1 MATPKQTIWELEPHT
16 AAKHAIL
23 RRYMSAWLPILSH
36 GGFQKLAYIDAFS
49 GPGSYLGGEDGSP
62 VIALKA
68 MLDHE
73 SAIKAQCHFD
83 FVELD
88 PQRAAA
94 LTKAVEATTDQLG
107 KPSNAHITVHQ
118 KTFEDAYVS
127 IDAKL
132 RSAKTIPTFAFIDPF
147 GWKGLPFSIV
157 SELLNRPSTEVL
169 INFMFEE
176 INRFLEHPDQGRN
189 FDRLFGCSD
198 WKACA
203 SLHGPERNRCIR
215 DLYAQK
221 LSQIAR
227 YVRFFEMRN
236 KSNATDYF
244 LFFAT
249 NNMIGLKKMKE
260 AMWKVDQGGAFS
272 FSDATHPDQLT
283 LFVNEPNFKQ
293 LRTLILQRFKGREAS
308 VEQVEEFVVAETA
321 FRETHFKRQ
330 ILKPLED
337 DPNEGFAVIRAK
349 PGRTKGSFPP
359 GTVLKFA

>member
-1 MATPKQTIWELEPHT
+1 LAAPKQTIWELEPHT

-23 RRYMSAWLPILSH
+23 RRYLSAWLPILSH

-49 GPGSYLGGEDGSP
+49 GPGSYVGGEDGSP

-68 MLDHE
+68 MLDHK

-88 PQRAAA
+88 AERAAA
-94 LTKAVEATTDQLG
+94 LTQAVEITTDQLG
-107 KPSNAHITVHQ
+107 RPANAHIAIHQ

-127 IDAKL
+127 IGAKL
-132 RSAKTIPTFAFIDPF
+132 RTARTIPTLAFIDPF

-176 INRFLEHPDQGRN
+176 INRFLDHPDQGGN
-189 FDRLFGCSD
+189 FDKLFGCTD
-198 WKACA
+198 WRECA
-203 SLHGPERNRCIR
+203 SLHGPARNRCIR
-215 DLYAQK
+215 DLYARK
-221 LSQIAR
+221 LSENAR
-227 YVRFFEMRN
+227 YVRFFEMKN

-249 NNMIGLKKMKE
+249 NNILGLKKMKE

-272 FSDATHPDQLT
+272 FSDATRQDQLT
-283 LFVNEPNFKQ
+283 FFVDEPNFQQ
-293 LRTLILQRFKGREAS
+293 LRALIIQRFKGREAS
-308 VEQVEEFVVAETA
+308 VEQIEEFVVAETA

-330 ILKPLED
+330 ILKPLEGD
-337 DPNEGFAVIRAK
+337 HHEGFAVVRAK